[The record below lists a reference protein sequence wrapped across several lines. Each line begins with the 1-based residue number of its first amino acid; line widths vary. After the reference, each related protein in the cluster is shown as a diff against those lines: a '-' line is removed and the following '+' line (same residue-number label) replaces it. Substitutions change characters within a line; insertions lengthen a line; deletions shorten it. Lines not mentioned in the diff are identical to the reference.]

1 MQVVLCVEYNELV
14 NFNQQTIQLS
24 WWSLVEKM
32 STLKIKPGD
41 LNFPDIVYKMNIDG
55 QPVPIIQGTGIRVQ
69 TIVIAVDEWKDTPA
83 YVAQQYNLPEGL
95 IKEALAFYSAHKMM
109 VDALI
114 QLDEDA
120 ENKRA

>member
-1 MQVVLCVEYNELV
+1 LV